1 MTVSSIV
8 VADDH
13 PVFRKALS
21 SLLRKSVGKNVVET
35 ADIDEAL
42 AAARDAAR
50 HPSLFVLDLYY
61 ARVSI
66 LQMLPQI
73 RAGFPRTAIV
83 VVSMAEDQA
92 TIRAVMASGVNAY
105 VSKAMPPECIIDA
118 VNLVLAGETVVKV
131 PGYRAE
137 PASRPLS
144 ERQLEM
150 LTFIAQGKT
159 NKEIATA
166 LGISPFTVRIHVS
179 ALFRALNVNTRAAA
193 VTKGVN
199 DGLIDPLSLAS

>member
-1 MTVSSIV
+1 MSVSSIV

-13 PVFRKALS
+13 PVFRTALS
-21 SLLRKSVGKNVVET
+21 TLLRKSVSNAVVET
-35 ADIDEAL
+35 SDIGEAL
-42 AAARDAAR
+42 AVAREGA
-50 HPSLFVLDLYY
+50 HPALFVLDLYY

-66 LQMLPQI
+66 LQALPKI
-73 RAGFPRTAIV
+73 RAEFPRIAIV

-92 TIRAVMASGVNAY
+92 TIRSVMASGVNAY
-105 VSKAMPPECIIDA
+105 VSKAMPPESIIEA

-150 LTFIAQGKT
+150 LTYIAQGKS

-166 LGISPFTVRIHVS
+166 LAISPFTVRIHVS
-179 ALFRALNVNTRAAA
+179 ALFRAIGVNSRAAA

>member
-21 SLLRKSVGKNVVET
+21 SLLRKSVGKTVIET

-42 AAARDAAR
+42 ASARDAAR

-73 RAGFPRTAIV
+73 RAAFPRTAIV